1 MEKDSALRGSQD
13 LIKKHLKVDGA
24 DGGEDAGDSRGFRG
38 FSGVGRKGNHGTVRR
53 VPKKLGTDWDEI
65 AVSSPFLHC
74 RGKCIFIKIQ
84 FQFISMKH
92 NLYAIMETLLNLCS
106 EEV

>member
-38 FSGVGRKGNHGTVRR
+38 FSGVGRKPARKRNHGTVRR

-74 RGKCIFIKIQ
+74 RVKCI
-84 FQFISMKH
+84 S
-92 NLYAIMETLLNLCS
+92 
-106 EEV
+106 